1 MVTIHTSY
9 KQGNP
14 NVITELQK
22 HWSLCLVELYQSE
35 AYQLA
40 MAAKDRFHNVVR
52 KALEKE
58 QWVITDDPLRLDIGG
73 TKFEID
79 LGAEQLL
86 AAERGKEKIAI
97 EIKTFLSDS
106 PLTDYHAALGQ
117 FLNYRLA
124 LEISDPDRVL
134 YLAMPI
140 GIYETFFKREFAQV
154 SVERYQIKQII
165 YDATKEVIVKWIP

>member
-1 MVTIHTSY
+1 
-9 KQGNP
+9 
-14 NVITELQK
+14 
-22 HWSLCLVELYQSE
+22 
-35 AYQLA
+35 
-40 MAAKDRFHNVVR
+40 MAAKDRFHKVV
-52 KALEKE
+52 KIALEKE
-58 QWVITDDPLRLDIGG
+58 QWTITDDPLRLDVGG

-86 AAERGKEKIAI
+86 AAERGAEKIAV

-124 LEISDPDRVL
+124 LEISEPQRIL
-134 YLAMPI
+134 YLAVPVI
-140 GIYETFFKREFAQV
+140 AYEAFFKREFAQL

-165 YDATKEVIVKWIP
+165 YDPIQEVIVQWIT

>member
-1 MVTIHTSY
+1 
-9 KQGNP
+9 
-14 NVITELQK
+14 
-22 HWSLCLVELYQSE
+22 
-35 AYQLA
+35 
-40 MAAKDRFHNVVR
+40 MAAKDKFPAVVR
-52 KALEKE
+52 IALEKE
-58 QWVITDDPLRLDIGG
+58 QWKITDDPLRLEVGS

-86 AAERGKEKIAI
+86 GAQRGEEKIAV

-124 LEISDPDRVL
+124 LEISDPTRIL
-134 YLAMPI
+134 YLAVPI
-140 GIYETFFKREFAQV
+140 GVYESFFKREFAQI

-165 YDATKEVIVKWIP
+165 YDPIREVIVQWIP